1 MLVLLTEGDNTV
13 TGAAVVSPSVLL
25 HQVTDVDDETALD
38 YRYGD
43 PVLSRRV
50 PNLQALGSRLL
61 QQDGDCTEV
70 GVGSN
75 WMERV
80 RLL

>member
-1 MLVLLTEGDNTV
+1 MLVFLTECDNTV
-13 TGAAVVSPSVLL
+13 TGAAVVSTSVLL

-38 YRYGD
+38 YRHGD

-61 QQDGDCTEV
+61 QQDGDGTEI
-70 GVGSN
+70 GMGSN
-75 WMERV
+75 WIERV
-80 RLL
+80 RLV